1 MSKGLSKK
9 VKIILGI
16 FAVLFLLSVLSP
28 FYRGS
33 GYRRYDSEP
42 TGQAVSRESQPA
54 TTIQPLITKSA
65 VEMLPT
71 PEELPTEFTIGEI
84 KDITENM
91 TKNAFGFESGKMLS
105 IDKYK
110 ILGIGVYDYTSV
122 DFGVYKFS
130 AINYARSFFDS
141 NVNNVKSSGGYA
153 KLSFSTDA
161 ECFSWKTDYGY
172 ETGKIGESICKKKNV
187 VFWISVSM
195 VNTWKQPDSTVKDMT
210 LIVDRKVK

>member
-1 MSKGLSKK
+1 MGKK
-9 VKIILGI
+9 LKIILGI
-16 FAVLFLLSVLSP
+16 FAVLFLLSAIAP
-28 FYRGS
+28 FYTGS

-84 KDITENM
+84 KDITESM
-91 TKNAFGFESGKMLS
+91 TKNALGFESGKMLS

-110 ILGIGVYDYTSV
+110 ILGTGVYDYTSV
-122 DFGVYKFS
+122 DFSILKFS
-130 AINYARSFFDS
+130 TIDYAKSFFNN
-141 NVNNVKSSGGYA
+141 NVNNVKSSGGYT

-172 ETGKIGESICKKKNV
+172 DTGKIGESICNKKNV
-187 VFWISVSM
+187 VFWISVTI
-195 VNTWKQPDSTVKDMT
+195 VKTWNQPDNYLKYMT
-210 LIVDRKVK
+210 LIVDRKVM